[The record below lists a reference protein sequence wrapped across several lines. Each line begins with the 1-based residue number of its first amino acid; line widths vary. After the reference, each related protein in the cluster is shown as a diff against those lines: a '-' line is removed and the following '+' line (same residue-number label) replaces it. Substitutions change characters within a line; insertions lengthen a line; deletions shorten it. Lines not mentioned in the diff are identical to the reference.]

1 MYVAEHSRANIMI
14 VEDQEQFAKIEA
26 IWEKLPDLQSV
37 VNYAGSPSSL
47 EVKSWQGLLDIGREE
62 NS

>member
-1 MYVAEHSRANIMI
+1 MSAVAAVIAGGLSAGVYTTNSI
-14 VEDQEQFAKIEA
+14 
-26 IWEKLPDLQSV
+26 PDLQSV
-37 VNYAGSPSSL
+37 VKYAGSPSSL